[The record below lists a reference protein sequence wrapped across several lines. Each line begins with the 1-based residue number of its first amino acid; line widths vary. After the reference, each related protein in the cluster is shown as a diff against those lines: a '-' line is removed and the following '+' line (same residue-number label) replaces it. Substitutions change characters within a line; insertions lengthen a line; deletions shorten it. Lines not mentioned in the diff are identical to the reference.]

1 MNQKNKIKKIV
12 STCIYCGC
20 GCKLIYHVKNN
31 KILKISG
38 FSKDYMSEGK
48 PCIKGLTIN
57 EVFDKNRITHPYI
70 RKAKKLVKVSWNDAL
85 NRIYEKTKN
94 IKSDEIFLNG
104 SGKVT
109 NEHNFLIYKLGTCL
123 FNTANIDSCCGRLC
137 HISTVKGVMD
147 CFGASNLTKI
157 SNIDNIDT
165 LFIIGSNPA
174 VNYPVFWNKILK
186 RKNKIKIISV
196 QSLFNLTSKLGNVF
210 LEIEPGTETL
220 LLNGIIN
227 YLIKNNSFDKK
238 ARNFKNFKKLEKLT
252 AKYNISYICKE
263 CEINEKEFLEVCKAV
278 ANSKKLGIFHGMGFT
293 QHINSLENVHSLLNL
308 VLFKNADL
316 LTLRGEIN
324 VQGVGD
330 VFSSNTQIFSKLWNK
345 KIIKPKGNLIKSLIL
360 NPVKVA
366 FITEFNPAQSLPNL
380 NKVHKNLE
388 KMFIV
393 YFGSYFNLT
402 CDYADV
408 ILPVPTLF
416 ESLGTITNGEQRLI
430 LSNKPLKYKNPDML
444 EITKLLAKK
453 FTKESLFLYKD
464 SKQIF
469 KELIMAV
476 PDYNKIDADKIY
488 LGEDTFA
495 EKNIKYKRF
504 FPEDY
509 KGKDDK
515 ITKKFPFLLTTFREQ
530 HHFLT
535 SEITDY
541 SKTLRKLDKDRCHIF
556 INPRDAEKLKIKDED
571 KINVISETSD
581 IQSLARISDKVPKNL
596 VATRFH
602 YKEMLVNKLFP
613 SKFDDVTFTPNYKC
627 CAVRIEKL

>member
-1 MNQKNKIKKIV
+1 
-12 STCIYCGC
+12 
-20 GCKLIYHVKNN
+20 
-31 KILKISG
+31 
-38 FSKDYMSEGK
+38 
-48 PCIKGLTIN
+48 
-57 EVFDKNRITHPYI
+57 
-70 RKAKKLVKVSWNDAL
+70 
-85 NRIYEKTKN
+85 
-94 IKSDEIFLNG
+94 
-104 SGKVT
+104 
-109 NEHNFLIYKLGTCL
+109 
-123 FNTANIDSCCGRLC
+123 
-137 HISTVKGVMD
+137 
-147 CFGASNLTKI
+147 
-157 SNIDNIDT
+157 
-165 LFIIGSNPA
+165 
-174 VNYPVFWNKILK
+174 
-186 RKNKIKIISV
+186 
-196 QSLFNLTSKLGNVF
+196 
-210 LEIEPGTETL
+210 
-220 LLNGIIN
+220 
-227 YLIKNNSFDKK
+227 
-238 ARNFKNFKKLEKLT
+238 
-252 AKYNISYICKE
+252 
-263 CEINEKEFLEVCKAV
+263 
-278 ANSKKLGIFHGMGFT
+278 MGFT